1 MINIV
6 ICDDDTRELQKTKN
20 LCQSYADAHKEIDIR
35 IESFAM
41 AAELLKK
48 ISEGQYQYDVL
59 LLDIYMPELTG
70 VELARKLRERQD
82 NCQIVFLTTS
92 KEHAVEAF
100 SLHAA
105 HYLVKPY
112 TGAQLENALD
122 KAIAAI
128 EKAKKANLLLKTSIG
143 LQKINMSDILYSE
156 TDKHIQ
162 IIHLQNGACLQVR
175 ITCGDLFDLLSCDS
189 RFYKCGSTYIINL
202 DKLTKITTKN
212 LLLQNGEE
220 LPMQRR
226 QYKELVERYM
236 NFLLDNK

>member
-1 MINIV
+1 MINII
-6 ICDDDTRELQKTKN
+6 ICDDDNRELQKTKD
-20 LCQSYADAHKEIDIR
+20 LCHSYAAAHREIDIR
-35 IESFAM
+35 IESFTM
-41 AAELLKK
+41 AVDLLKR
-48 ISEGQYQYDVL
+48 ITDGQCNYDVL

-92 KEHAVEAF
+92 MEHAVEAF

-112 TGAQLENALD
+112 TRVQLENALN
-122 KAIAAI
+122 KAIAAV
-128 EKAKKANLLLKTSIG
+128 EKAKQSSILLKTIAG

-162 IIHLQNGACLQVR
+162 MIHLQAGKCLQVR
-175 ITCGDLFDLLSCDS
+175 ITCSELFDLLSCDN

-202 DKLTKITTKN
+202 DQLTKVTTKQI
-212 LLLQNGEE
+212 LLENGEE
-220 LPMQRR
+220 LLMQRR
-226 QYKELVERYM
+226 QYKELVDRYTS
-236 NFLLDNK
+236 FLLEK

>member
-1 MINIV
+1 MINMV
-6 ICDDDTRELQKTKN
+6 ICDDDTDELQKTKI
-20 LCQSYADAHKEIDIR
+20 LCQSYTDAHKEIDIR
-35 IESFAM
+35 IDSIAM
-41 AAELLKK
+41 ASELLKK
-48 ISEGQYQYDVL
+48 ISDGQCHYDVL

-70 VELARKLRERQD
+70 VELARKLRDRQY

-112 TGAQLENALD
+112 TGAQLEIALD

-128 EKAKKANLLLKTSIG
+128 EKERKSNILLKTSSG

-162 IIHLQNGACLQVR
+162 MIHLQNGDCLQVR
-175 ITCGDLFDLLSCDS
+175 ITCGDLFDLLSCDN
-189 RFYKCGSTYIINL
+189 RFYKCGCTYIINL
-202 DKLTKITTKN
+202 DKLIKITTKN

-220 LPMQRR
+220 LLMQRR

-236 NFLLDNK
+236 SFLLEK